1 MENYLDMTGS
11 DTENKDFTEI
21 KDGEY
26 EVEIES
32 AEETEIPSTHTPKL
46 KIVYNIRS
54 DIDQEFKGRKIFDDW
69 FKGKDTHDYNKKRL
83 KQLIGATKRATDN
96 QTFAT
101 LQEVL
106 DFLVG
111 KQVVV
116 VVKNEDD
123 SWGGK
128 TRTRLNVKYWK
139 ESEHKPATLED
150 DMPKAEVDTGDL
162 PF

>member
-1 MENYLDMTGS
+1 MNDYLSMA
-11 DTENKDFTEI
+11 DTINDIGGEYEQI

-32 AEETEIPSTHTPKL
+32 AEETEIPTTHTPKL
-46 KIVYNIRS
+46 KFVYTIRS
-54 DIDQEFKGRKIFDDW
+54 DVEQDFQGRKIFEDW
-69 FKGKDTHDYNKKRL
+69 FKMKDTHDYNKKRL
-83 KQLIGATKRATDN
+83 RQIIWATKRAEPT

-101 LQEVL
+101 LKEVL

-116 VVKNEDD
+116 NVKNEDD
-123 SWGGK
+123 SYNGI
-128 TRTRLNVKYWK
+128 TRTRLNVKFYK
-139 ESEHKPATLED
+139 ESLHKPQTLNTQVDLND
-150 DMPKAEVDTGDL
+150 DEL

>member
-1 MENYLDMTGS
+1 MNDYLNMA
-11 DTENKDFTEI
+11 DTINDIGGEYEQI

-32 AEETEIPSTHTPKL
+32 AEETEIPTTHTPKL
-46 KIVYNIRS
+46 KFVYTIRS
-54 DIDQEFKGRKIFDDW
+54 DVEQGFQGRKIFEDW
-69 FKGKDTHDYNKKRL
+69 FKMKDTHDYNKKRL
-83 KQLIGATKRATDN
+83 RQIIGATKRAEPT

-101 LQEVL
+101 LKEVL

-116 VVKNEDD
+116 NVKNEDD
-123 SWGGK
+123 SYNGI
-128 TRTRLNVKYWK
+128 TRTRLNVKFYK
-139 ESEHKPATLED
+139 ESQHKPQTLNTQVDLTD
-150 DMPKAEVDTGDL
+150 DEL